1 MSAQGI
7 LIADDLPL
15 FREALKLAVSQVL
28 QDCDIYE
35 ADSVASLFAALER
48 LRHLDLVLLDLA
60 MPGAQGFSALVQ
72 TRAHYPTVPV
82 IVISGRDDA
91 SIVERTLAHGA
102 SGVVPKSSPVE
113 SIVGAVKAVLRGE
126 LWMPR
131 RMGGETQTP
140 VLERSEADAAS
151 RLATLT
157 PQQFRVLSMV
167 SAGLLNKQIAAELD
181 LTEATIKAHMT
192 AIMQKLGA
200 GNRTQAVL
208 FAQKLALDQSAF
220 NSGLPRSRE

>member
-1 MSAQGI
+1 
-7 LIADDLPL
+7 
-15 FREALKLAVSQVL
+15 
-28 QDCDIYE
+28 
-35 ADSVASLFAALER
+35 
-48 LRHLDLVLLDLA
+48 
-60 MPGAQGFSALVQ
+60 
-72 TRAHYPTVPV
+72 
-82 IVISGRDDA
+82 VISGRDDA

-102 SGVVPKSSPVE
+102 SGFVPKSSPVD

-131 RMGGETQTP
+131 RMGGETQAP
-140 VLERSEADAAS
+140 ALDRSEADAAS

-181 LTEATIKAHMT
+181 LSEATIKAHMT

-208 FAQKLALDQSAF
+208 FAQKLALDQNAF
-220 NSGLPRSRE
+220 SSGLPRARE

>member
-1 MSAQGI
+1 MSAPGI
-7 LIADDLPL
+7 LIADDHPL

-28 QDCDIYE
+28 ADCDIHE

-48 LRHLDLVLLDLA
+48 LRQIDLLLLDLA

-72 TRAHYPTVPV
+72 ARAHYPAVPV
-82 IVISGRDDA
+82 VVISGRDDVR
-91 SIVERTLAHGA
+91 IVERTLAHGA
-102 SGVVPKSSPVE
+102 AGFVPKSSPVD
-113 SIVGAVKAVLRGE
+113 SIVEAIKSVLRGE
-126 LWMPR
+126 LWIPR
-131 RMGGETQTP
+131 RIGKSAETLT
-140 VLERSEADAAS
+140 LDRSEADAAS

-167 SAGLLNKQIAAELD
+167 SAGLLNKQIAAELE
-181 LTEATIKAHMT
+181 LSEATVKAHMT

-208 FAQKLALDQSAF
+208 FAQKLALDESA
-220 NSGLPRSRE
+220 LPRG